1 MRFISVY
8 TVMVLWTLSLFRIS
22 LCICHTPFVLLYARM
37 QKRRQKELGGV
48 YCLLDARSRI
58 QQYVHPYITIQ
69 WCFLGSL
76 SWLDS
81 NGSWTTRHTNI
92 TINPFRLH
100 SIAINGWMYQ
110 KKMKNKQQP
119 TAAAANDNNIFGSLS
134 WMGAFLFSIMIVF
147 FVNLFSSLS
156 PNLSQSLSLFRCI
169 CVFINSRFVHRI
181 VQMNV

>member
-119 TAAAANDNNIFGSLS
+119 TAAAAANDNNIFGSLS
-134 WMGAFLFSIMIVF
+134 WMGAFLF
-147 FVNLFSSLS
+147 LS
-156 PNLSQSLSLFRCI
+156 WFYFLWTCSWVSLSLSISFTL
-169 CVFINSRFVHRI
+169 
-181 VQMNV
+181 